1 MMYQPAS
8 IYRSQSVTKHPPY
21 GLYLDPHRGQHNWT
35 AASSRVLL
43 GLVTLIGAIFIVV
56 ALGPH

>member
-1 MMYQPAS
+1 MYQPGS
-8 IYRSQSVTKHPPY
+8 FDRRDILIKHPPY

-35 AASSRVLL
+35 AAGARALLMVLMVL
-43 GLVTLIGAIFIVV
+43 SAILIVY